1 MAPSRRVLL
10 RSTGLVLA
18 GLGRCAA
25 GYEPPPRPE
34 PEECPDSPRM
44 PDADPHPDGADLPPV
59 PNPPDSLDAGPVTQ
73 YASDY
78 ELAWAWREATHLFD
92 SPLVEV
98 LVDGTF
104 EARRE
109 GRNAVLAWSLVVPGG
124 RVQFN
129 VDTDSPSYFD
139 KARYV
144 VAYLVTDAGAWRAAK
159 PRPVGADSPSL
170 DPHREGRLIHC
181 F

>member
-18 GLGRCAA
+18 GLGGCAA
-25 GYEPPPRPE
+25 GYDPPPHPE
-34 PEECPDSPRM
+34 SEECPDSPRM
-44 PDADPHPDGADLPPV
+44 P
-59 PNPPDSLDAGPVTQ
+59 DAGPVTQ

-98 LVDGTF
+98 FVDGTF

-109 GRNAVLAWSLVVPGG
+109 GRNAVLARSLVVPGG

-139 KARYV
+139 EARYV

-159 PRPVGADSPSL
+159 PHSVGADSPSL
-170 DPHREGRLIHC
+170 DPHREGRFVHC

>member
-10 RSTGLVLA
+10 RSTGLAVV
-18 GLGRCAA
+18 GLGGCAA
-25 GYEPPPRPE
+25 GYDPRPRLE

-59 PNPPDSLDAGPVTQ
+59 PDPPDSLDAGAVTQ

-78 ELAWAWREATHLFD
+78 ELAWAWREATRLFD

-98 LVDGTF
+98 FVDRAF

-109 GRNAVLAWSLVVPGG
+109 GGSAVLARSLVVPHG
-124 RVQFN
+124 RVQFD
-129 VDTDSPSYFD
+129 VGADSPGYFD
-139 KARYV
+139 EARYV
-144 VAYLVTDAGAWRAAK
+144 VAYLVTDAGTWRAAR
-159 PRPVGADSPSL
+159 PRSVGADSPSL

>member
-18 GLGRCAA
+18 GLGGCAA

-59 PNPPDSLDAGPVTQ
+59 PDPPDSLDAGPVTQ

-98 LVDGTF
+98 FVDGAF

-109 GRNAVLAWSLVVPGG
+109 GRNAVLARSLVVPGG

-129 VDTDSPSYFD
+129 VDTDSPGYFD

-159 PRPVGADSPSL
+159 PRSMGADSPSL
-170 DPHREGRLIHC
+170 DPHREGRLVHC